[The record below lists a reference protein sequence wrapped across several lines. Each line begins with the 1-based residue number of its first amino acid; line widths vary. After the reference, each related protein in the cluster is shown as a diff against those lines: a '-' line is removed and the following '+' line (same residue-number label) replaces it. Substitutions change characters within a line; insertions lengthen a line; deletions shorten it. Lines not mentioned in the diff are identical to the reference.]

1 MGRIK
6 QFWQGEYVDVGK
18 LSNKKEKLGEKS
30 IFVVTC
36 ISHSGEYGN
45 FKIYSAVPK
54 QWVSADLKNLLY
66 PIINEEPLSQ
76 PKYWNERIFNDNI
89 WPQENWMEY
98 DVDCVF
104 NKDNLCEYWDLFMLQ
119 VL

>member
-30 IFVVTC
+30 IFFVTC
-36 ISHSGEYGN
+36 ISHSGEHGN
-45 FKIYSAVPK
+45 LKIYSAVPK
-54 QWVSADLKNLLY
+54 QWVSSDLKNLLY
-66 PIINEEPLSQ
+66 PIISEEPMSQ
-76 PKYWNERIFNDNI
+76 PKYWNERIFTDNI

-104 NKDNLCEYWDLFMLQ
+104 NKDHLCEYWDLFMLQ